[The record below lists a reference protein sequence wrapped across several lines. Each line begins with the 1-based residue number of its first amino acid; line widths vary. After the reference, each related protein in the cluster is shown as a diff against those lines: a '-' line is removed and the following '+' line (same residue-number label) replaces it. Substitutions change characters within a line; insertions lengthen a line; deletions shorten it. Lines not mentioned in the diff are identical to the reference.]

1 MGRRQTRSPE
11 RIAAL
16 TQPSVSLHPEALE
29 EAVAATEWY
38 AKRSRRAAESF
49 LDEIDRVIGA
59 AFRKRDTSPIRI
71 DIYNEIAV
79 GVTIM
84 RIRTLGVT
92 NGKGQEE
99 WKARED
105 LLQRCGQ
112 ISHGQIGNR
121 RPPRS
126 VSYTHLTL
134 PTIYSV

>member
-1 MGRRQTRSPE
+1 MGRRQTRSLEP
-11 RIAAL
+11 IAAL

-29 EAVAATEWY
+29 ETVAATEGY

-92 NGKGQEE
+92 NGT
-99 WKARED
+99 
-105 LLQRCGQ
+105 
-112 ISHGQIGNR
+112 
-121 RPPRS
+121 
-126 VSYTHLTL
+126 VSYTHL
-134 PTIYSV
+134 